1 MSSRTPLR
9 IGAAAT
15 GMAVASTLLLAQPA
29 RSEPADEPAG
39 GPAATVSGPVP
50 VTDDSYPF
58 MSADGPQAPPIE
70 AGEPVEV
77 DLDAYG
83 YVEEEFLLEGTAEHY
98 DPATGEV
105 TGVSPY
111 TTRMVVRRPEDARD
125 SSGTAFLEWNNVS
138 FGQDIEIDWFLSNDY
153 FMREGHVWV
162 GLSVQR
168 VGVDALRA
176 WDPRRYGDLSVG
188 DPGLVDAPA
197 FDIYSQ
203 TARTLRSPE
212 GVDPLP
218 GVDVDT
224 VIATGHSQSARYLI
238 GYHNAV
244 HPAHGAVDGFM
255 IHGAPGRLAQGTTPV
270 MRLMAET
277 DVRLRS
283 ESLEPDSEF
292 YRRWEVAGTAHVG
305 AHEYLTFAPLI
316 ARDNPGTEP
325 QRCDRPP
332 LSRIPFHHVLNSAY
346 DHLVDWVEDGTAPPA
361 APRLEW
367 ADATTPSR
375 DEHGNR
381 LGGIRLSEHEVAT
394 ALNQGTNTGDPFCV
408 LMGAHVPFSEETLA
422 ELYPRRGG
430 YLRWVNRA
438 VHEARHDGYLLAEDA
453 RASRVAAL
461 RTDHPWW

>member
-9 IGAAAT
+9 VGAAAT
-15 GMAVASTLLLAQPA
+15 GLAVASTLLLAQPA
-29 RSEPADEPAG
+29 RSAPVDAPAG

-50 VTDDSYPF
+50 VTDGSYPF
-58 MSADGPQAPPIE
+58 MSADGPPVPPIE
-70 AGEPVEV
+70 EGEPIEV
-77 DLDAYG
+77 DLGAYG

-98 DPATGEV
+98 DSATGEV
-105 TGVSPY
+105 TGTSPY
-111 TTRMVVRRPEDARD
+111 TTRMVVRRPGNSRD
-125 SSGTAFLEWNNVS
+125 SSGTVFLEWNNVS

-153 FMREGHVWV
+153 LMREGHVWV
-162 GLSVQR
+162 GLSAQR

-176 WDPRRYGDLSVG
+176 WDPERYGGLDVG
-188 DPGLVDAPA
+188 GPGLADAPA

-203 TARTLRSPE
+203 TARALRSPE

-218 GVDVDT
+218 GFDVDT
-224 VIATGHSQSARYLI
+224 IIATGHSQSARYLI

-244 HPAHGAVDGFM
+244 HPSHGVVDGFM
-255 IHGAPGRLAQGTTPV
+255 IHGAPGELDPGTTPV

-283 ESLEPDSEF
+283 QSLEPDSEF

-316 ARDNPGTEP
+316 ARENPGTEP

-332 LSRIPFHHVLNSAY
+332 LSRVPFHHVLNAAY
-346 DHLVDWVEDGTAPPA
+346 DHLVGWVEDGTVPPA

-367 ADATTPSR
+367 TGAVTPSR
-375 DEHGNR
+375 DDHGNR
-381 LGGIRLSEHEVAT
+381 LGGIRLPEHEVAT

-408 LMGAHVPFSEETLA
+408 LMGSHVPFSEETLA
-422 ELYPRRGG
+422 ELYPRRTG
-430 YLRWVNRA
+430 YLRGVNRA
-438 VHEARHDGYLLAEDA
+438 VYEARRDGHLLAEDA
-453 RASRVAAL
+453 RTSRIAAL